1 MSNLEGL
8 SSLLGY
14 ATANGNKVEFKG
26 LLSTTG

>member
-14 ATANGNKVEFKG
+14 ATANGDKIEFKG